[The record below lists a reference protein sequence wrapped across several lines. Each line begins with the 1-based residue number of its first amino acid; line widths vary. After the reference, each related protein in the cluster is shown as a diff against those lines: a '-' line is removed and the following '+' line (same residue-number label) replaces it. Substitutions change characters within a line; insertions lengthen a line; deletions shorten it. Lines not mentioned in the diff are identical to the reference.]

1 MAKVNNKEVKEQ
13 CSRMNDAWTEG
24 APAVEFNGIKQ
35 ADFAADIA
43 AAAAADAE
51 IADLEAQLQM
61 KRDERDAKYAALN
74 QKRSKVGQGV
84 AGDPAY
90 GDDSPL
96 YGAMG
101 FVRKS
106 DRASGLT
113 RKTKETKDTKE
124 SLASR

>member
-1 MAKVNNKEVKEQ
+1 MPNVDNKKVREACNK
-13 CSRMNDAWTEG
+13 MNDAWFEG
-24 APAVEFNGIKQ
+24 APSVNFNGIKQ
-35 ADFAADIA
+35 SDFQSDIE

-51 IADLEAQLQM
+51 IADLRSELNM
-61 KRDERDAKYAALN
+61 KIDSRDDMYKALD

-106 DRASGLT
+106 ERASGLT
-113 RKTKETKDTKE
+113 RKKKPTE
-124 SLASR
+124 